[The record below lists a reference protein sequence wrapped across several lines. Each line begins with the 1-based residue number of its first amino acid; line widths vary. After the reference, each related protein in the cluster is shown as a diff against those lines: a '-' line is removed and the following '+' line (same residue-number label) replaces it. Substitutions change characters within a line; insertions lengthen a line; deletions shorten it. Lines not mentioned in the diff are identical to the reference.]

1 LSFLLGQCTLF
12 VMYINHIYLWILI
25 KDAYFCIIVS
35 NFTLQKRI
43 FIQKVTAAL
52 LLVLLVLG
60 NTPKRW
66 LHDTFAN
73 HTGCT
78 TAATVKQ
85 DAALVD
91 VQKPHCDCDD
101 VVIESPF
108 TSFTIYK
115 LIPAVTYSGIIN
127 CTIHPQLKLA
137 FVETATLRGPPS
149 FC

>member
-1 LSFLLGQCTLF
+1 MANTQAPGFYYPRF
-12 VMYINHIYLWILI
+12 YLWILI

-35 NFTLQKRI
+35 NLSLQKKLI
-43 FIQKVTAAL
+43 IQKITSAL

-60 NTPKRW
+60 NTPRRW
-66 LHDTFAN
+66 LHDTFAS

-78 TAATVKQ
+78 TAASVKH

-108 TSFTIYK
+108 TSFTIQK
-115 LIPAVTYSGIIN
+115 LLPAVTYSGIIG
-127 CTIHPQLKLA
+127 CTIYPQLEFSFA
-137 FVETATLRGPPS
+137 DTATLRGPPS